1 MVVVGYRYYT
11 DWLVVKFDNA
21 GNSEWEYTIP
31 SSEGP
36 SQVIE
41 TLDGGIE
48 TSFLMVIKT
57 DANGT
62 RIWQKRHSIDGNTFG
77 NSVVEVSPGVYA
89 ITGNTNGSNRKAY
102 LLQLQE

>member
-1 MVVVGYRYYT
+1 VRNF
-11 DWLVVKFDNA
+11 WLILSVLWLWTCS
-21 GNSEWEYTIP
+21 G
-31 SSEGP
+31 
-36 SQVIE
+36 
-41 TLDGGIE
+41 GGIE